1 MSRVLVTGAT
11 GFCGR
16 PLVTALAEAGDEV
29 RAAVRGTPAPPF
41 APAVEIVQADLAAPV
56 AWAPL
61 LAGIDAVIHLAG
73 IAHARARIP
82 DARYDARYDAIN
94 HQATAAL
101 AQAAHAAGVRHF
113 VFVSSVRAQSGSAAD
128 HELTERDPPRPTDA
142 YGRSKL
148 AAEAAVAAAGVPYTI
163 LRPVLIYG
171 PGLKGNLA
179 ALARLAALPLPLP
192 LAAEAAVAAAGVPYT
207 ILRPVLIYGPG
218 LKGNL
223 AALARLAAL
232 PLPLPLAAFANRR
245 SLLGLDNLIGAIR
258 FVLQNPTTRGETYLV
273 ADPQPA
279 SFAAIVAAFRAGH
292 GRPPGLFRFPPR
304 LIETAARLVGGA
316 DLWDRLGRELV
327 VDPGKLMAA
336 GWSPARDTKAALSAC
351 GRRRG
356 PET

>member
-171 PGLKGNLA
+171 PGLKGNL
-179 ALARLAALPLPLP
+179 
-192 LAAEAAVAAAGVPYT
+192 G
-207 ILRPVLIYGPG
+207 
-218 LKGNL
+218 
-223 AALARLAAL
+223 ALARLAAL

-273 ADPQPA
+273 ADAQPL
-279 SFAAIVAAFRAGH
+279 SFADIVTAFRAGH
-292 GRPPGLFRFPPR
+292 GRSPGLFRIPPR

>member
-16 PLVTALAEAGDEV
+16 PLVTALADAGCAV
-29 RAAVRGTPAPPF
+29 RAAVRGTPSPPL
-41 APAVEIVQADLAAPV
+41 ARAVEIVHANLAASV

-61 LAGIDAVIHLAG
+61 LAGVDAVVHLAG
-73 IAHARARIP
+73 IAHARARLP
-82 DARYDARYDAIN
+82 DERYDAIN
-94 HQATAAL
+94 HRATAAL
-101 AQAAHAAGVRHF
+101 ARAAHAAGVRHL

-128 HELTERDPPRPTDA
+128 HVLTEGDAPRPTDA

-192 LAAEAAVAAAGVPYT
+192 LAA
-207 ILRPVLIYGPG
+207 
-218 LKGNL
+218 
-223 AALARLAAL
+223 
-232 PLPLPLAAFANRR
+232 FANGR
-245 SLLGLDNLIGAIR
+245 SLLGVDNLVSAIR
-258 FVLQNPTTRGETYLV
+258 FVLQAPATRGEIYLV

-279 SFAAIVAAFRAGH
+279 SFADIVTAFRAGH
-292 GRPPGLFRFPPR
+292 GRSPGLFRVPPR

-316 DLWDRLGRELV
+316 DLWDRLGGELV
-327 VDPGKLMAA
+327 VDPGKLIAA
-336 GWSPARDTKAALSAC
+336 GWSPAPDTKAALSALVRASSARAH
-351 GRRRG
+351 G
-356 PET
+356 